1 MFDSEK
7 IELLRVDIRR
17 RARKLGLQ
25 GGAALRFFLR
35 EPQYRTLFWHRLA
48 EAANNGFLRSCFHLI
63 YLRSS
68 RRSGLEILVP
78 ELGGGVIMPH
88 WGRIIL
94 NAESIGNEL
103 YVFHNVTIGNDY
115 RTGRPSI
122 GSNVFIGAGS
132 IVIGKIHIGDHVVVA
147 AGSIVVRDVPPK
159 TLVAGNPARVIK
171 SLEPEETQSLIG
183 Y

>member
-1 MFDSEK
+1 MFDNRK
-7 IELLRVDIRR
+7 IKFLREDVRR
-17 RARKLGLQ
+17 RASKLGLE
-25 GGAALRFFLR
+25 GTAALRFFLR

-48 EAANNGFLRSCFHLI
+48 EAATNGILRGGLHRL

-68 RRSGLEILVP
+68 RRSGLEILVSQ
-78 ELGGGVIMPH
+78 LGGGVIMPH

-94 NAESIGNEL
+94 NAESIGSGL

-122 GSNVFIGAGS
+122 GSNVFLGAGS
-132 IVIGKIHIGDHVVVA
+132 IVIGKIHIGDHAVVA
-147 AGSIVVRDVPPK
+147 AGSVVVRDVPSK
-159 TLVAGNPARVIK
+159 SLVAGNPARVIK
-171 SLEPEETQSLIG
+171 SLEPDETRSLIG